1 MDYEEMLE
9 KGREEVPEEVTSGE
23 RFEIPE
29 VETQKEGSK
38 TIIRNFG
45 ALADKFNRDRKHLSK
60 FLLGELGTA
69 GHVEGS
75 ELVLKGSFRR
85 GKIDRK
91 LEDYAERY
99 VTCPEC
105 GRPDT
110 KLGKEKG
117 VELMKCEACG
127 ARTPLEG

>member
-1 MDYEEMLE
+1 MDYDQMLE
-9 KGREEVPEEVTSGE
+9 KGREEIPEDVSGSE

-29 VETQKEGSK
+29 AETQKEGSK
-38 TIIRNFG
+38 TVIRNFG
-45 ALADKFNRDRKHLSK
+45 SLADRFNRDRQHLSK
-60 FLLGELGTA
+60 FLLGELGTS

-75 ELVLKGSFRR
+75 ELVLNGSFRR
-85 GKIDRK
+85 GKINDK
-91 LEDYAERY
+91 LEAYVEQY

-117 VELMKCEACG
+117 VELLQCEACG

>member
-9 KGREEVPEEVTSGE
+9 KGREEIPEDVTGGE

-29 VETQKEGSK
+29 LETQKEGSK

-45 ALADKFNRDRKHLSK
+45 ALADKFNRDRNHLSK

-69 GHVEGS
+69 GHVEGN

-85 GKIDRK
+85 GKINSK
-91 LEDYAERY
+91 VEDYAERY